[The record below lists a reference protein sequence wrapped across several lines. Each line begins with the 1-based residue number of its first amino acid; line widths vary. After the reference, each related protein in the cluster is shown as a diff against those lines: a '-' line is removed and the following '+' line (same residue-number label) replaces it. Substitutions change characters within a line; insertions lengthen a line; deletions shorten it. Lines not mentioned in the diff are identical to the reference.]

1 MLVLSCSLNFF
12 LILFLLFLLFLLSF
26 SLLSTHYFSLT
37 PQSFFLPWCSS
48 IIPHSLYPHPF
59 PASLYL
65 IFSFFSSLP
74 CFSSHLFSLF
84 YSSFSIIPL
93 LIFLISYSPFFL
105 SPSFPTY
112 LFQVFPLSSF
122 PFPSC
127 FFFSSFNS
135 LLYSS

>member
-37 PQSFFLPWCSS
+37 PQSFFLPWFSS

-74 CFSSHLFSLF
+74 CLYSHLFSLF